1 MALTSS
7 QQVNFLSGQVTTMV
21 PFPDG
26 SISSI
31 DKATY
36 LNWLFVTVLSPGPTP
51 IFFASGGVIIETD
64 AGVKI
69 SITGGNTFNPI
80 TGTTFR
86 QSGGSIIT
94 GF

>member
-1 MALTSS
+1 MTLSAA
-7 QQVNFLSGQVTTMV
+7 QKVNFLSGQVTTMV

-26 SISSI
+26 SISAI

-36 LNWLFVTVLSPGPTP
+36 LNWLFVTVSPPGPTP
-51 IFFASGGVIIETD
+51 VFFAGGGVMLHTD
-64 AGVKI
+64 AGIKI

-86 QSGGSIIT
+86 QSGGNIIT
-94 GF
+94 GI